1 MMSKPAFYTV
11 PELAREL
18 GITPRTIRF
27 YESKHLL
34 SPERAGNTRIYT
46 GKDKAR
52 LKLILRGKRLGFSL
66 ADISEFLDLYATD
79 IQQTEQLQLLYKKVC
94 DRIEDLENQQDALV
108 QVLEE
113 LREIRQQCRQALGE
127 NIPRSRQTDH

>member
-1 MMSKPAFYTV
+1 MAKQAFYTV
-11 PELAREL
+11 PQLAKEL

-34 SPERAGNTRIYT
+34 SPERAGTTRIYT

-52 LKLILRGKRLGFSL
+52 LQLILRGKRLGFSL
-66 ADISEFLDLYATD
+66 ADISEFLDLYRTD
-79 IQQTEQLQLLYKKVC
+79 LEQKEQLQLLYEKVC
-94 DRIEDLENQQDALV
+94 NRIDDLEQQQDALL

-113 LREIRQQCRQALGE
+113 LRDIRDQCLDALNESQPPAGK
-127 NIPRSRQTDH
+127 TG

>member
-94 DRIEDLENQQDALV
+94 TRIEDLENQQDALV

-113 LREIRQQCRQALGE
+113 LREIRQQCLLALGE
-127 NIPRSRQTDH
+127 STARTRRTDH

>member
-1 MMSKPAFYTV
+1 MSKQAFYTV

-66 ADISEFLDLYATD
+66 ADISDFLDLYATD
-79 IQQTEQLQLLYKKVC
+79 IKQTGQLTLLYKKVC
-94 DRIEDLENQQDALV
+94 ARIEDLEIQQDALL

-113 LREIRQQCRQALGE
+113 LKDIRNQCLGALNDEDSQVSG
-127 NIPRSRQTDH
+127 RTDH

>member
-1 MMSKPAFYTV
+1 M
-11 PELAREL
+11 
-18 GITPRTIRF
+18 RF

-66 ADISEFLDLYATD
+66 ADIGEFLDLYTTD

-94 DRIEDLENQQDALV
+94 TRIEDLENQQDALV

-113 LREIRQQCRQALGE
+113 LREIRSQCLDALSNTSG
-127 NIPRSRQTDH
+127 QTDRTDH

>member
-1 MMSKPAFYTV
+1 MSKPAFYTV

-94 DRIEDLENQQDALV
+94 TRIEDLENQQDALV

-113 LREIRQQCRQALGE
+113 LREIRQQCLLALGE
-127 NIPRSRQTDH
+127 STARTRRTDH

>member
-1 MMSKPAFYTV
+1 MSKPAFYTV

-66 ADISEFLDLYATD
+66 ADIGEFLDLYTTD

-94 DRIEDLENQQDALV
+94 TRIEDLENQQDALV

-113 LREIRQQCRQALGE
+113 LREIRSQCLDALSNTSG
-127 NIPRSRQTDH
+127 QTDRTDH

>member
-94 DRIEDLENQQDALV
+94 ARIEDLENQQDALV

-113 LREIRQQCRQALGE
+113 LREIRQKCLQALGE
-127 NIPRSRQTDH
+127 STARPRRTDH

>member
-1 MMSKPAFYTV
+1 MSEQAFYTV

-66 ADISEFLDLYATD
+66 ADISDFLDLYATD
-79 IQQTEQLQLLYKKVC
+79 IQQTGQLKLLYKKVC
-94 DRIEDLENQQDALV
+94 ARVEDLESQQDALL

-113 LREIRQQCRQALGE
+113 LRDIRSQCLEVLSEESTQVSGR
-127 NIPRSRQTDH
+127 TDH

>member
-1 MMSKPAFYTV
+1 MSKPAFYTV

-66 ADISEFLDLYATD
+66 ADIGEFLDLYATD

-94 DRIEDLENQQDALV
+94 ARIEDLESQQDALV

-113 LREIRQQCRQALGE
+113 LRDIRHQCMKALGE
-127 NIPRSRQTDH
+127 SNDRTGRTDH

>member
-27 YESKHLL
+27 YESKDLL

-66 ADISEFLDLYATD
+66 ADIGEFLDLYATD

-94 DRIEDLENQQDALV
+94 ARIENLESQQDALL

-113 LREIRQQCRQALGE
+113 LRDIRTQCLDALS
-127 NIPRSRQTDH
+127 NTTRKTDRTDH